1 MTPPSPKPRADL
13 PLVEAPTRAAWRA
26 WLAAHHAQPG
36 SVWLVLNRK
45 GSGLPHLPVA
55 EAVEEALCFGWVDS
69 RPAKLDARRSLL
81 LFSPRRP
88 GSAWSGVNKAKVAR
102 LTAAGLMA
110 PPGLAAV
117 ARARADGS
125 WTRLDG
131 ATALRDPLDLVAA
144 LDAHPGAAEAWAG
157 FPPSHRRAN
166 LEWIAQAK
174 RPATRA
180 ARIGQIAAC
189 AARGERANTWRPGP
203 RVAAARRGD

>member
-1 MTPPSPKPRADL
+1 MPGPAKPRPDS
-13 PLVEAPTRAAWRA
+13 PIVEAPTRAAWRA
-26 WLAAHHAQPG
+26 WLAANHDRPG

-55 EAVEEALCFGWVDS
+55 EAVEEALCFGWLDS
-69 RPAKLDARRSLL
+69 RPARLDARRSLL
-81 LFSPRRP
+81 LFSPRQP
-88 GSAWSGVNKAKVAR
+88 GSAWSGVNKAKVEG

-110 PPGLAAV
+110 PAGLAAV

-131 ATALRDPLDLVAA
+131 ASALIEPADLAAA
-144 LDAHPGAAEAWAG
+144 LAATPGAQAAWRS

-180 ARIGQIAAC
+180 ARIAEIAAR
-189 AARGERANTWRPGP
+189 AGRGERANTWP
-203 RVAAARRGD
+203 RVAAAQARD

>member
-1 MTPPSPKPRADL
+1 MTAPKPPRLDL

-45 GSGLPHLPVA
+45 TSGLPHLPVA

-69 RPAKLDARRSLL
+69 RPARLDAQRSLL
-81 LFSPRRP
+81 LMSPRKP

-117 ARARADGS
+117 ARAQAGGS
-125 WTRLDG
+125 WSRLDG
-131 ATALRDPLDLVAA
+131 ATALEEPPDLRAA
-144 LDAHPGAAEAWAG
+144 LADAPGAAAAWAS

-180 ARIGQIAAC
+180 ARISEIAAR
-189 AARGERANTWRPGP
+189 AARGDRANTWRPAP
-203 RVAAARRGD
+203 RVAATERGD

>member
-1 MTPPSPKPRADL
+1 MAKDARPRLDL

-26 WLAAHHAQPG
+26 WLAAHHARPG

-45 GSGLPHLPVA
+45 GSGLPVLPVA

-69 RPAKLDARRSLL
+69 RPAKLDAQRSLL
-81 LFSPRRP
+81 LVSPRKP

-110 PPGLAAV
+110 PAGLAAV
-117 ARARADGS
+117 ARAQADGS
-125 WTRLDG
+125 WTRLDD
-131 ATALRDPLDLVAA
+131 ATALADPPDLLAA
-144 LDAHPGAAEAWAG
+144 LAAQPGAQAAWRS
-157 FPPSHRRAN
+157 FPPSHRCAN

-180 ARIGQIAAC
+180 ARIAEIAAC
-189 AARGERANTWRPGP
+189 AARGERANTWP
-203 RVAAARRGD
+203 RVAAKGRGD

>member
-1 MTPPSPKPRADL
+1 MTTRPDL

-26 WLAAHHAQPG
+26 WLAANHGRDG

-81 LFSPRRP
+81 LFSPRKP
-88 GSAWSGVNKAKVAR
+88 GSAWSGVNKDKVAR
-102 LTAAGLMA
+102 LSAAGLMA
-110 PPGLAAV
+110 PAGLAAV
-117 ARARADGS
+117 ARAQADGS

-131 ATALRDPLDLVAA
+131 ATALAEPPDLLAA
-144 LDAHPGAAEAWAG
+144 APGAGATWRG

-166 LEWIAQAK
+166 PEWIAQAK

-180 ARIGQIAAC
+180 ARIAEIAAR
-189 AARGERANTWRPGP
+189 AARGERANTWP
-203 RVAAARRGD
+203 RVAPGQGRD